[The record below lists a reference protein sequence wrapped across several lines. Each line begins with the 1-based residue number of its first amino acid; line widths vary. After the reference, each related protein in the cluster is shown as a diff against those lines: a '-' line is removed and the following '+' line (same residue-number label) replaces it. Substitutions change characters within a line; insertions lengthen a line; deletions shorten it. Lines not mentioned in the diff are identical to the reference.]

1 VAVGSQ
7 QTLLVRHAVTLV
19 LHIIDKAAAVV
30 GQDSQPHMYFLPSS
44 LQALNLQTAAGIV
57 VLTILTVIVFT
68 PWSLLV
74 NPTHSEITNLDLIPT
89 RRVVV
94 V

>member
-7 QTLLVRHAVTLV
+7 QTLLVRHAVTWV

-30 GQDSQPHMYFLPSS
+30 GQDIQPHMYSLPSS
-44 LQALNLQTAAGIV
+44 LQVLNLQTAAGTV
-57 VLTILTVIVFT
+57 VRTILTVIVFT

-74 NPTHSEITNLDLIPT
+74 NPTHCEISNLDLIQT